1 MFRNRRRMSQQM
13 FADRLGKS
21 KSWVDKVERGVRR
34 LDKYSTIAEIALVLQ
49 VDVAELT
56 GGREQPRRPEGG
68 SPAVG
73 QGEVFDIRAALER
86 YDTLR
91 PFSIVG
97 DATMPLS
104 ELCKSV
110 DHAWMTFQHANY
122 TALAKGLPKLI
133 VDAQLVDGTGRDAAR
148 SGAYLL
154 AEVYQIASAT
164 LRKLGV
170 HELAYLCADRATW
183 VCQRAGDELLAALST
198 DQVAA
203 ALSALGRV
211 KSALELCVSMAEY
224 LAPRRDQDA
233 TPQRLSVYGM
243 VLLQGTLA
251 AARLGDA
258 ATMRRLLATA
268 EEAAAKVGEGGN
280 HYWTSFGPTNVAF
293 YQVAAEIEL
302 GESDRA
308 LRTHSGIDPEGYRGM
323 LPERRASHQVDV
335 ARAYLQ
341 TGNLARAGEALV
353 AAKRLAPHELRLRPD
368 AQEMVV
374 ELSRR
379 TNGSTIVPGLRE
391 LADEIGFSF
400 AAA

>member
-1 MFRNRRRMSQQM
+1 M

-49 VDVAELT
+49 VEVAELT

-73 QGEVFDIRAALER
+73 QGEVDDIRAALER

-91 PFSIVG
+91 PFSMAG
-97 DATMPLS
+97 GECTMPLS

-170 HELAYLCADRATW
+170 YELAYLCADRATG

-211 KSALELCVSMAEY
+211 RSALELSVSMAEY
-224 LAPRRDQDA
+224 LAPRHDQDA

-243 VLLQGTLA
+243 VLLRGALA

-258 ATMRRLLATA
+258 VTMRRLLATA
-268 EEAAAKVGEGGN
+268 QEAAAKVGEGN

-302 GESDRA
+302 GEGDRA

-335 ARAYLQ
+335 ARACLQ

-353 AAKRLAPHELRLRPD
+353 AAKRSAPYELRLRPD

-374 ELSRR
+374 ELTRR
-379 TNGSTIVPGLRE
+379 TNGSTTVPGLRE

>member
-73 QGEVFDIRAALER
+73 QGEVFDIQAALER

-91 PFSIVG
+91 PFSMAG
-97 DATMPLS
+97 DATLPLP

-133 VDAQLVDGTGRDAAR
+133 VDAQLADGTGRDAAR

-170 HELAYLCADRATW
+170 HELAYLCADRATG

-211 KSALELCVSMAEY
+211 KSALELSVSMAEY
-224 LAPRRDQDA
+224 LAPRHDQDA

-243 VLLQGTLA
+243 VLLRGALA
-251 AARLGDA
+251 AARLNDE

-268 EEAAAKVGEGGN
+268 HEAAAKVGEGN

-302 GESDRA
+302 GEGDRA
-308 LRTHSGIDPEGYRGM
+308 LRTHSGIDPESYRGM

-335 ARAYLQ
+335 ARACLQ

-353 AAKRLAPHELRLRPD
+353 AAKRSAPHELRLRPD

-374 ELSRR
+374 ELTRR
-379 TNGSTIVPGLRE
+379 TNGTGAVPSLRE